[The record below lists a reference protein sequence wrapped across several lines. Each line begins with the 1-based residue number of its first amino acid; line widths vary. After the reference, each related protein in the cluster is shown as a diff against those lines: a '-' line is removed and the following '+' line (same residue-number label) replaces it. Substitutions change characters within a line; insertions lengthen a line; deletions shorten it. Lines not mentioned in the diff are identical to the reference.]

1 MNTQL
6 SSSHMIQ
13 YCDELKTR
21 LTPEESRDTWVT
33 GLVSFSVIKNG
44 EEGLEI
50 KARVFFEE
58 NGALTED
65 SATGSAALG

>member
-1 MNTQL
+1 MK
-6 SSSHMIQ
+6 Q
-13 YCDELKTR
+13 YCDDLKTH
-21 LTPEESRDTWVT
+21 LTPEESRDTWTT
-33 GLVSFSVIKNG
+33 GLVAFAVIRNG

-58 NGALTED
+58 NGVLTED

>member
-1 MNTQL
+1 MK
-6 SSSHMIQ
+6 Q
-13 YCDELKTR
+13 YCDELRTR
-21 LTPEESRDTWVT
+21 ITPEESRDTWVT
-33 GLVSFSVIKNG
+33 GLVTFAVVRHS
-44 EEGLEI
+44 EEGAEI